1 MARFNSRSAALWA
14 LAVALGPIGS
24 AVAQEACST
33 YVVQDGDTLG
43 SISLAAYG
51 KLDYQLI
58 FNANA
63 DVLRE
68 DGGSLA
74 AGTELKI
81 PCEDGR
87 LTKAATI
94 APIETVDPAAPATG
108 GSSGKYLRPIRIATG
123 GDWYP
128 FADEG
133 LSGGGFLIRLV
144 STAYIRSGT
153 EYPFKIDWVDDWD
166 SHLTTLL
173 PNGAFDLS
181 VAWYQ
186 PDCSNLDQVSE
197 FTRNLCLNY
206 LFSDSLYDAVFGFF
220 AQKDNPYAEAKSF
233 ADLKGA
239 RICRPEGYSFHDLD
253 AQGLMEPVIT
263 LSVPPLTT
271 DCFKGLVDGTYDI
284 ATIESQAAQV
294 VIQELKIGD
303 QVIENPRI
311 TSIQA
316 IAAMAWKANPRAL
329 EYLTYLNRGLA
340 MMRDSG
346 EWNDI
351 VSSSLQEA
359 NEKLAAGTE

>member
-1 MARFNSRSAALWA
+1 MPRIASAGAALWSLA
-14 LAVALGPIGS
+14 LAICPTGS
-24 AVAQEACST
+24 VSAQEACST
-33 YVVQDGDTLG
+33 YVAQDGDTLG
-43 SISLAAYG
+43 SISMAAYG

-63 DVLRE
+63 DTLRQ
-68 DGGSLA
+68 DGADLVS
-74 AGTELKI
+74 GTNLII
-81 PCEDGR
+81 PCSDGR
-87 LTKAATI
+87 LTQGAAI
-94 APIETVDPAAPATG
+94 APIEPAAPAAG
-108 GSSGKYLRPIRIATG
+108 NSGNSSGKYLPTVKIATG

-144 STAYIRSGT
+144 STAYVRSGA
-153 EYPFKIDWVDDWD
+153 ENPVKIDWVDDWD

-173 PNGAFDLS
+173 PTGSFDLS

-186 PDCSNLDQVSE
+186 PDCTELDKVSE

-220 AQKDNPYAEAKSF
+220 AQKDNPYAKAKTF

-253 AQGLMEPVIT
+253 AEGLMEPVIT
-263 LSVPPLTT
+263 LSVPALSE

-284 ATIESQAAQV
+284 ASIESQAAAV
-294 VIQELKIGD
+294 VIQSLGIGD
-303 QVIENPRI
+303 QVVESSRI

-340 MMRDSG
+340 DMRDSG
-346 EWNDI
+346 EWNNI

-359 NEKLAAGTE
+359 NDKLASKTQ

>member
-1 MARFNSRSAALWA
+1 MMRYFAARAIVCATTLI
-14 LAVALGPIGS
+14 LASSGS
-24 AVAQEACST
+24 VLAQEACST

-63 DVLRE
+63 ETLR
-68 DGGSLA
+68 DGGA
-74 AGTELKI
+74 DVRAGTELKI
-81 PCEDGR
+81 PCSDGR
-87 LTKAATI
+87 LTKTTAI
-94 APIETVDPAAPATG
+94 APIEPVTPAASTSG
-108 GSSGKYLRPIRIATG
+108 SSSGKYLPTIKIATG

-144 STAYIRSGT
+144 STAYVRSGA
-153 EYPFKIDWVDDWD
+153 ENPVKIDWVDDWD

-173 PNGAFDLS
+173 PTGSFDLS

-186 PDCSNLDQVSE
+186 PDCDQIDQVSE

-220 AQKDNPYAEAKSF
+220 AHKDNPYAKAKTF

-239 RICRPEGYSFHDLD
+239 RICRPEGYSYHDLD
-253 AQGLMEPVIT
+253 AEGLMEPVIT
-263 LSVPPLTT
+263 LAIPPMTE
-271 DCFKGLVDGTYDI
+271 DCFNGLVEGTYDI
-284 ATIESQAAQV
+284 ATIESQAAAV
-294 VIQELKIGD
+294 VIQDLGIAD
-303 QVIENPRI
+303 QIVENPRI

-329 EYLTYLNRGLA
+329 EYLTYLNRGLLDL
-340 MMRDSG
+340 RDTG

-359 NEKLAAGTE
+359 NEKLADAP